1 MQRNSICRADTPST
15 TSKKIF
21 RRGLLGFYLG
31 SLSCTCA
38 PLDLF
43 IDLNKFYRSSMVE
56 PSYNFWFDAMAFP
69 GFDAAEADLEQ
80 SRPLNAKEAQDLRRR
95 LPSLSP
101 WGVIVGQC
109 LVGMAVVLLTWLVSG
124 DGVRAWSVAY
134 GALVVVL
141 PAAVFARG
149 LKSQFSSLN
158 VITAGFG
165 FFFMGNR
172 QDFLERGYAVCSPR
186 FGR

>member
-1 MQRNSICRADTPST
+1 
-15 TSKKIF
+15 
-21 RRGLLGFYLG
+21 
-31 SLSCTCA
+31 
-38 PLDLF
+38 
-43 IDLNKFYRSSMVE
+43 MVE
-56 PSYNFWFDAMAFP
+56 PSYNFRFGVMAFP

-80 SRPLNAKEAQDLRRR
+80 SRPLNAQEAQDLRSR

-109 LVGMAVVLLTWLVSG
+109 LVGVAVVLLTWLVSG

-165 FFFMGNR
+165 FFYGK
-172 QDFLERGYAVCSPR
+172 
-186 FGR
+186 

>member
-1 MQRNSICRADTPST
+1 
-15 TSKKIF
+15 
-21 RRGLLGFYLG
+21 
-31 SLSCTCA
+31 
-38 PLDLF
+38 
-43 IDLNKFYRSSMVE
+43 
-56 PSYNFWFDAMAFP
+56 
-69 GFDAAEADLEQ
+69 
-80 SRPLNAKEAQDLRRR
+80 LRRR

-109 LVGMAVVLLTWLVSG
+109 LVGVAVVLLTWLVSG
-124 DGVRAWSVAY
+124 NGVRAWSVAY

-165 FFFMGNR
+165 FFLWEIVKISLSVGMLFAAPGLV
-172 QDFLERGYAVCSPR
+172 DEIDWLFLLLGLFVTMKVYWLALVIRPKQKTGAGTQTMALNDVKPKQNLKS
-186 FGR
+186 

>member
-1 MQRNSICRADTPST
+1 
-15 TSKKIF
+15 
-21 RRGLLGFYLG
+21 
-31 SLSCTCA
+31 
-38 PLDLF
+38 
-43 IDLNKFYRSSMVE
+43 MVE
-56 PSYNFWFDAMAFP
+56 PSYNFRFGVMAFP

-80 SRPLNAKEAQDLRRR
+80 SRPLNAQEAQDLRSR

-109 LVGMAVVLLTWLVSG
+109 LVGVAVVLLTWLVSG

-165 FFFMGNR
+165 FFLWEIVKISLSVGMLFAAPGLV
-172 QDFLERGYAVCSPR
+172 DEIDWLFLLLGLFVTMKVYWLALVIRPKQKTGAGTQTMALNDVKPKQNLKS
-186 FGR
+186 

>member
-1 MQRNSICRADTPST
+1 
-15 TSKKIF
+15 
-21 RRGLLGFYLG
+21 
-31 SLSCTCA
+31 
-38 PLDLF
+38 
-43 IDLNKFYRSSMVE
+43 
-56 PSYNFWFDAMAFP
+56 MAFP

-80 SRPLNAKEAQDLRRR
+80 SRPLNAQEAQDLRRR

-109 LVGMAVVLLTWLVSG
+109 LVGVAVVLLTWLVSG

-158 VITAGFG
+158 VIIAGFG
-165 FFFMGNR
+165 FFLWEIVKISLSVGMLFAAPGLV
-172 QDFLERGYAVCSPR
+172 DEIDWLFLLLGLFVTMKVYWLALVIRPKQKIGAGTQTMALNDVKPKQNLKS
-186 FGR
+186 

>member
-1 MQRNSICRADTPST
+1 
-15 TSKKIF
+15 
-21 RRGLLGFYLG
+21 
-31 SLSCTCA
+31 
-38 PLDLF
+38 
-43 IDLNKFYRSSMVE
+43 
-56 PSYNFWFDAMAFP
+56 MAFP

-95 LPSLSP
+95 LSSLSP
-101 WGVIVGQC
+101 WVVIAGQC
-109 LVGMAVVLLTWLVSG
+109 LVGVAVVLLTWLVSG

-149 LKSQFSSLN
+149 LKNQFSSLN

-165 FFFMGNR
+165 FFLWEIVKISLSVGMLFAAPGLV
-172 QDFLERGYAVCSPR
+172 DEIDWLFLLLGLFVTMKVYWLALVIRPKQKPGAGTQTMALGDVKSKQNLKS
-186 FGR
+186 

>member
-1 MQRNSICRADTPST
+1 
-15 TSKKIF
+15 
-21 RRGLLGFYLG
+21 
-31 SLSCTCA
+31 
-38 PLDLF
+38 
-43 IDLNKFYRSSMVE
+43 
-56 PSYNFWFDAMAFP
+56 MAFP

-80 SRPLNAKEAQDLRRR
+80 SRPLNAQEAQDLRRR

-109 LVGMAVVLLTWLVSG
+109 LVGVAVVLLTWLVSG

-165 FFFMGNR
+165 FFLWEIVKISLSVGMLFAAPGLV
-172 QDFLERGYAVCSPR
+172 DEIDWLFLLLGLFVTMKVYWLALVIRPKQKIGAGTQTMALNDVKPKQNLKS
-186 FGR
+186 

>member
-1 MQRNSICRADTPST
+1 M
-15 TSKKIF
+15 
-21 RRGLLGFYLG
+21 
-31 SLSCTCA
+31 
-38 PLDLF
+38 
-43 IDLNKFYRSSMVE
+43 
-56 PSYNFWFDAMAFP
+56 
-69 GFDAAEADLEQ
+69 
-80 SRPLNAKEAQDLRRR
+80 RRR

-109 LVGMAVVLLTWLVSG
+109 LVGVAVVLLTWLVSG

-165 FFFMGNR
+165 FFLWEIVKISLSVVMLFAAPGLV
-172 QDFLERGYAVCSPR
+172 DEIDWLFLLLGLFVTMKVYWLALVIRPKQKTGAGTQTMALNDVKPKQNLKS
-186 FGR
+186 

>member
-1 MQRNSICRADTPST
+1 M
-15 TSKKIF
+15 
-21 RRGLLGFYLG
+21 
-31 SLSCTCA
+31 
-38 PLDLF
+38 
-43 IDLNKFYRSSMVE
+43 
-56 PSYNFWFDAMAFP
+56 
-69 GFDAAEADLEQ
+69 
-80 SRPLNAKEAQDLRRR
+80 RRR

-109 LVGMAVVLLTWLVSG
+109 LVGVAVVLLTWLVSG

-165 FFFMGNR
+165 FFLWEIVKISLSVGMLFAAPGLV
-172 QDFLERGYAVCSPR
+172 DEIDWLFLLLGLFVTMKVYWLALVIRPKQKTGAGTQTMALNDVKPKQNLKS
-186 FGR
+186 

>member
-1 MQRNSICRADTPST
+1 M
-15 TSKKIF
+15 
-21 RRGLLGFYLG
+21 
-31 SLSCTCA
+31 
-38 PLDLF
+38 
-43 IDLNKFYRSSMVE
+43 
-56 PSYNFWFDAMAFP
+56 
-69 GFDAAEADLEQ
+69 
-80 SRPLNAKEAQDLRRR
+80 RRR

-109 LVGMAVVLLTWLVSG
+109 LVGVAVVLLTWLVSG

-165 FFFMGNR
+165 FFLWEIVKISLSMGMLFAAPGLV
-172 QDFLERGYAVCSPR
+172 DEIDWLFLLLGLFVTMKVYWLALVIRPKQKTGAGTQTMALNDVKPKQNLKS
-186 FGR
+186 

>member
-1 MQRNSICRADTPST
+1 M
-15 TSKKIF
+15 
-21 RRGLLGFYLG
+21 
-31 SLSCTCA
+31 
-38 PLDLF
+38 
-43 IDLNKFYRSSMVE
+43 
-56 PSYNFWFDAMAFP
+56 
-69 GFDAAEADLEQ
+69 
-80 SRPLNAKEAQDLRRR
+80 RRR

-109 LVGMAVVLLTWLVSG
+109 LVGVAVVLLTWLVSG

-158 VITAGFG
+158 VIIAGFG
-165 FFFMGNR
+165 FFLWEIVKISLSVGMLFAAPGLV
-172 QDFLERGYAVCSPR
+172 DEIDWLFLLLGLFVTMKVYWLALVIHPKQKIGAGTQTMALNDVKPKQNLKS
-186 FGR
+186 

>member
-1 MQRNSICRADTPST
+1 M
-15 TSKKIF
+15 
-21 RRGLLGFYLG
+21 
-31 SLSCTCA
+31 
-38 PLDLF
+38 
-43 IDLNKFYRSSMVE
+43 
-56 PSYNFWFDAMAFP
+56 
-69 GFDAAEADLEQ
+69 
-80 SRPLNAKEAQDLRRR
+80 RRR

-109 LVGMAVVLLTWLVSG
+109 LVGVAVVLLTWLVSG

-165 FFFMGNR
+165 FFFGK
-172 QDFLERGYAVCSPR
+172 
-186 FGR
+186 

>member
-1 MQRNSICRADTPST
+1 M
-15 TSKKIF
+15 
-21 RRGLLGFYLG
+21 LL
-31 SLSCTCA
+31 
-38 PLDLF
+38 
-43 IDLNKFYRSSMVE
+43 
-56 PSYNFWFDAMAFP
+56 
-69 GFDAAEADLEQ
+69 
-80 SRPLNAKEAQDLRRR
+80 R

-109 LVGMAVVLLTWLVSG
+109 LVGVAVVLLTWLVSG

-165 FFFMGNR
+165 FFLWEIVKISLSVGMLFAAPGLV
-172 QDFLERGYAVCSPR
+172 DEIDWLFLLLGLFVTMKVYWLALVIRPKQKTGAGTQTMALNDVKPKQNLKS
-186 FGR
+186 

>member
-1 MQRNSICRADTPST
+1 M
-15 TSKKIF
+15 
-21 RRGLLGFYLG
+21 
-31 SLSCTCA
+31 
-38 PLDLF
+38 
-43 IDLNKFYRSSMVE
+43 
-56 PSYNFWFDAMAFP
+56 
-69 GFDAAEADLEQ
+69 
-80 SRPLNAKEAQDLRRR
+80 RRR

-109 LVGMAVVLLTWLVSG
+109 LVGVAVVLLTWLVSG

-165 FFFMGNR
+165 FFLWEIVKISLSVGMLFAAPGLV
-172 QDFLERGYAVCSPR
+172 DEIDWLFLLLGLFVTMKVYWLALVIRPKQKIGAGTQTMALNDVKPKQNLKS
-186 FGR
+186 

>member
-1 MQRNSICRADTPST
+1 M
-15 TSKKIF
+15 
-21 RRGLLGFYLG
+21 
-31 SLSCTCA
+31 
-38 PLDLF
+38 
-43 IDLNKFYRSSMVE
+43 RS
-56 PSYNFWFDAMAFP
+56 
-69 GFDAAEADLEQ
+69 
-80 SRPLNAKEAQDLRRR
+80 R

-109 LVGMAVVLLTWLVSG
+109 LVGVAVVLLTWLVSG

-165 FFFMGNR
+165 FFLWEIVKISLSVGMLFAAPGLV
-172 QDFLERGYAVCSPR
+172 DEIDWLFLLLGLFVTMKVYWLALVIRPKQKTGAGTQTMALNDVKPKQNLKS
-186 FGR
+186 

>member
-1 MQRNSICRADTPST
+1 M
-15 TSKKIF
+15 
-21 RRGLLGFYLG
+21 
-31 SLSCTCA
+31 
-38 PLDLF
+38 
-43 IDLNKFYRSSMVE
+43 
-56 PSYNFWFDAMAFP
+56 
-69 GFDAAEADLEQ
+69 
-80 SRPLNAKEAQDLRRR
+80 RRR

-109 LVGMAVVLLTWLVSG
+109 LVGVAVVLLTWLVSG

-165 FFFMGNR
+165 FFLWEIVKISLSVGMLFAAPGLV
-172 QDFLERGYAVCSPR
+172 DEIDWLFLLLGLFVTMKVYWLALVIHPKQKIGAGTQTMALNDVKPKQNLKS
-186 FGR
+186 

>member
-1 MQRNSICRADTPST
+1 MC
-15 TSKKIF
+15 
-21 RRGLLGFYLG
+21 
-31 SLSCTCA
+31 
-38 PLDLF
+38 
-43 IDLNKFYRSSMVE
+43 
-56 PSYNFWFDAMAFP
+56 
-69 GFDAAEADLEQ
+69 
-80 SRPLNAKEAQDLRRR
+80 RR

-109 LVGMAVVLLTWLVSG
+109 LVGVAVVLLTWLVSG

-165 FFFMGNR
+165 FFLWEIVKISLSVGMLFAAPGLV
-172 QDFLERGYAVCSPR
+172 DEIDWLFLLLGLFVTMKVYWLALVIRPKQKTGAGTQTMALNDVKPKQNLKS
-186 FGR
+186 

>member
-1 MQRNSICRADTPST
+1 M
-15 TSKKIF
+15 
-21 RRGLLGFYLG
+21 RR
-31 SLSCTCA
+31 S
-38 PLDLF
+38 
-43 IDLNKFYRSSMVE
+43 
-56 PSYNFWFDAMAFP
+56 
-69 GFDAAEADLEQ
+69 
-80 SRPLNAKEAQDLRRR
+80 

-109 LVGMAVVLLTWLVSG
+109 LVGVAVVLLTWLVSG
-124 DGVRAWSVAY
+124 DAVRAWSVAY

-165 FFFMGNR
+165 FFLWEIVKISLSVGMLFAAPGLV
-172 QDFLERGYAVCSPR
+172 DEIDWLFLLLGLFVTMKVYWLALVIRPKQKTGAGTQTMALNDVKPKQNLKS
-186 FGR
+186 

>member
-1 MQRNSICRADTPST
+1 
-15 TSKKIF
+15 
-21 RRGLLGFYLG
+21 
-31 SLSCTCA
+31 
-38 PLDLF
+38 
-43 IDLNKFYRSSMVE
+43 MVE
-56 PSYNFWFDAMAFP
+56 PSYNFRFGVMAFP

-80 SRPLNAKEAQDLRRR
+80 SRPLNAQEAQDLRRR

-109 LVGMAVVLLTWLVSG
+109 LVGVAVVLLTWLVSG

-165 FFFMGNR
+165 FFLWEIVKISLSVGMLFAAPGLV
-172 QDFLERGYAVCSPR
+172 DEIDWLFLLLGLFVTMKVYWLALVIRPKQKIGAGTQTMALNDVKPKQNLKS
-186 FGR
+186 

>member
-1 MQRNSICRADTPST
+1 
-15 TSKKIF
+15 
-21 RRGLLGFYLG
+21 
-31 SLSCTCA
+31 
-38 PLDLF
+38 
-43 IDLNKFYRSSMVE
+43 
-56 PSYNFWFDAMAFP
+56 MAFP

-80 SRPLNAKEAQDLRRR
+80 SRPLNAQEAQDLRRR

-109 LVGMAVVLLTWLVSG
+109 LVGVAVVLLTWLVSG

-158 VITAGFG
+158 VIIAGFG
-165 FFFMGNR
+165 FFLWEIVKISLSVGMLFAAPGLV
-172 QDFLERGYAVCSPR
+172 DEIDWLFLLLGLFVTMKVYWLALVIHPKQKIGAGTQTMALNDVKPKQNLKS
-186 FGR
+186 

>member
-1 MQRNSICRADTPST
+1 
-15 TSKKIF
+15 
-21 RRGLLGFYLG
+21 
-31 SLSCTCA
+31 
-38 PLDLF
+38 
-43 IDLNKFYRSSMVE
+43 MVE
-56 PSYNFWFDAMAFP
+56 PSYNFRFDAMAFP

-80 SRPLNAKEAQDLRRR
+80 SRPLNAQEAQDLRRR

-109 LVGMAVVLLTWLVSG
+109 LVGVAVVLLTWLVSG
-124 DGVRAWSVAY
+124 DAVRAWSVAY

-158 VITAGFG
+158 VITAGLG
-165 FFFMGNR
+165 FFLWEIVKISLSVGMLFAAPGLV
-172 QDFLERGYAVCSPR
+172 DEIDWLFLLLGLFVTMKVYWLALVIRPKQKTGAGTQTMALNDVKPKQNLKS
-186 FGR
+186 

>member
-1 MQRNSICRADTPST
+1 
-15 TSKKIF
+15 
-21 RRGLLGFYLG
+21 
-31 SLSCTCA
+31 
-38 PLDLF
+38 
-43 IDLNKFYRSSMVE
+43 
-56 PSYNFWFDAMAFP
+56 MAFP
-69 GFDAAEADLEQ
+69 SFDAAEADLEQ
-80 SRPLNAKEAQDLRRR
+80 SRPLNAQEAQDLLRR

-101 WGVIVGQC
+101 WGVIVGQ
-109 LVGMAVVLLTWLVSG
+109 LLAGVAVVLLTWLVSG

-165 FFFMGNR
+165 FFLWEIVKISLSVGMLFAAPGLV
-172 QDFLERGYAVCSPR
+172 DEIDWLFLLLGLFVTMKVYWLALVIRPKQKTGAGTQTMALNDVKPKQNLKS
-186 FGR
+186 